1 MMGRAADGVTPT
13 ADPVLLDL
21 DNLIDD
27 MLIVFFSGNTDAPL
41 SNFLGNN
48 SPNNFYAIR
57 DRRGGKG
64 FIHIQ
69 HDGEHTLN
77 AGSAGS
83 NRVGPFNDPVSGTWN
98 TLSKSNAQ
106 FTHQDLA
113 PNAEYRIRF
122 ADRTHKHLVSANGA
136 LNAAKN
142 IDRMS
147 ARAAVVENAI
157 IAESARWGDSK
168 TEPPRNFNHW
178 RTATNATLSWF
189 SGRTA
194 CF

>member
-13 ADPVLLDL
+13 VDPVLLDL

-41 SNFLGNN
+41 SDFLGNN

-64 FIHIQ
+64 FVHIQ

-83 NRVGPFNDPVSGTWN
+83 NRVGPFNDPISGTWN
-98 TLSKSNAQ
+98 TLTKSNAQ

-122 ADRTHKHLVSANGA
+122 ADRPTNSGLRQRR
-136 LNAAKN
+136 LNTAKN

-157 IAESARWGDSK
+157 IANRRAGATRK
-168 TEPPRNFNHW
+168 PNHH
-178 RTATNATLSWF
+178 
-189 SGRTA
+189 
-194 CF
+194 